1 MSMTMG
7 IVRVAIALMSAV
19 LVGVGISLVASG
31 QPGAWLTVLIGAGGL
46 FGVLFERV
54 RYRSEA
60 AERTTRRG
68 PDLGG
73 AESQPPGEPFVSTP
87 ETFIDPTT
95 RQRTRV
101 YVDPSTGE
109 RRYHAEP

>member
-1 MSMTMG
+1 MTMG
-7 IVRVAIALMSAV
+7 IVRVALALLSV
-19 LVGVGISLVASG
+19 LLLVAG
-31 QPGAWLTVLIGAGGL
+31 LVLLANGDPGAWLITLMGAGGL
-46 FGVLFERV
+46 IGVLFERV

-73 AESQPPGEPFVSTP
+73 AESEPPGEPFVQTP

-101 YVDPSTGE
+101 YLDPATGE